1 MATLKEI
8 LRRVE
13 ATGLITIEDTR
24 AVRRCVYGGAGP
36 SEDMLAMLFR
46 LEEAASWTDLSWDE
60 LLCEAAVDCLL
71 RQAEPHDEIDRAK
84 SDWLVERISTDG
96 RVRTARE
103 LEALVRV
110 LEEATSVPTALAVF
124 ALRQVRVA
132 VVDGEGPLAADPE
145 TRRGLVNHGEAE
157 LLRRILTAAG
167 GRDRTGIS
175 RAEAEVIFDI
185 HDASAGADNDPAW
198 NELFL
203 KAVTNCIMA
212 ASGYAAPPR
221 AVALAA
227 EEEGAAAAVD
237 LGDLVAEL
245 CAGSL
250 RAIIE
255 AYDHGRPAAAP
266 AAGADDA
273 EWLAQRIARGGAM
286 GESEKALIRFIRDE
300 APRVHPA
307 LLELVAEAA

>member
-1 MATLKEI
+1 
-8 LRRVE
+8 
-13 ATGLITIEDTR
+13 
-24 AVRRCVYGGAGP
+24 
-36 SEDMLAMLFR
+36 
-46 LEEAASWTDLSWDE
+46 
-60 LLCEAAVDCLL
+60 
-71 RQAEPHDEIDRAK
+71 
-84 SDWLVERISTDG
+84 
-96 RVRTARE
+96 
-103 LEALVRV
+103 
-110 LEEATSVPTALAVF
+110 
-124 ALRQVRVA
+124 
-132 VVDGEGPLAADPE
+132 
-145 TRRGLVNHGEAE
+145 
-157 LLRRILTAAG
+157 
-167 GRDRTGIS
+167 
-175 RAEAEVIFDI
+175 
-185 HDASAGADNDPAW
+185 
-198 NELFL
+198 
-203 KAVTNCIMA
+203 MA

-221 AVALAA
+221 VVALAA